1 MGSVMSAG
9 WTRSRIECAA
19 TCALTTHCLSVNTR
33 VDDDARRVAYC
44 EFNSE
49 AVTSLDQAYLDT
61 TFSDFEHSEI
71 TNTYFY

>member
-19 TCALTTHCLSVNTR
+19 TCAVTSHCLSVNTH
-33 VDDDARRVAYC
+33 VDDDARRVVYC

-49 AVTSLDQAYLDT
+49 AVSSLDQAYVDT
-61 TFSDFEHSEI
+61 AFSDFEHSEI
-71 TNTYFY
+71 TDTYFH